1 MSNQN
6 TKPTIE
12 KYTNSPE
19 LKHLKAE
26 HVDIYQELINQFKFD
41 HRICQEWLTKP
52 KRPLQGKSPFEQLS
66 IDASEVMNMLIRM
79 RTGDFS

>member
-1 MSNQN
+1 MSNKN

-26 HVDIYQELINQFKFD
+26 HVDIYQELMKQFKFD
-41 HRICQEWLTKP
+41 VRVCAEWLTKP
-52 KRPLQGKSPFEQLS
+52 KPSLQGKSPFEQLS
-66 IDASEVMNMLIRM
+66 IDATEVMNMLIRM